1 MSVEIISKSSD
12 EVTFQIT
19 IKLLEKDF
27 MKMEERIL
35 EVSNELGCQATAEAL
50 KKHDTQ
56 GEPIVAKGVRHTAR
70 CLTEKKYQTPWGV
83 VNINRYV
90 YQTSEG
96 GRIYCPLE
104 ESARIIH
111 GSTPRFARMLSHK
124 YASMNAGATKAD
136 MEMNHGRSLNRS
148 FLQNVAESVSAIAQL
163 TEEDAHYSVP
173 TLSEPVSTVT
183 MSMDGA
189 MLNMGNE
196 GWREAMVGNIS
207 LYDDK
212 GERLHSIYFGAS
224 PEHGKAAFKQRF
236 EREATRIKTL
246 YPNATT
252 IGIADGANDNWPLL
266 EKYTAHQLLD
276 FYHAAEYLAE
286 AAQAVGARHTGK
298 PERSRWL
305 DEWCHVL
312 RHEEGGATRVLAQLE
327 TLGRKHKLSS
337 KIKASVTDAIRYFRN
352 HIPLMNYAFHE
363 SQNWPVGSGV
373 TEAACKTLIKQRFC
387 QAGMRWKTPGIKT
400 VLSLRSLVL
409 TKDRWGQFW
418 DKVMENNIGAVP
430 SC

>member
-1 MSVEIISKSSD
+1 MSVQIISQSCE
-12 EVTFQIT
+12 EVTFQVT
-19 IKLLEKDF
+19 ISLKEKDF
-27 MKMEERIL
+27 MKLEDHIL
-35 EVSNELGCQATAEAL
+35 AVSNELGCQATAKAL

-56 GEPIVAKGVRHTAR
+56 GEPIDVNGIRHTAR
-70 CLTEKKYQTPWGV
+70 CLSDKKYQTPWGT

-163 TEEDAHYSVP
+163 NEEEDGYSVP
-173 TLSEPVSTVT
+173 ALDEPVSTVA

-207 LYDDK
+207 LYDK
-212 GERLHSIYFGAS
+212 EGERLHSIYFGAS
-224 PEHGKAAFKQRF
+224 PEHGKATFKQRF
-236 EREATRIKTL
+236 EREATRVKAL
-246 YPNATT
+246 YPDADY
-252 IGIADGANDNWPLL
+252 IGIADGAKDNWPLL
-266 EKYTAHQLLD
+266 EKYTEHQLLD

-286 AAQAVGARHTGK
+286 AAQAVGPRNTGK
-298 PERSRWL
+298 PERIRWL
-305 DEWCHVL
+305 NKCCHIL
-312 RHEEGGATRVLAQLE
+312 RHEKDGAKQVLKELE
-327 TLGRKHKLSS
+327 KLGRKHKLSQ
-337 KIKASVTDAIRYFRN
+337 KIRESVTDAIRYFTN
-352 HIPLMNYAFHE
+352 HIPLMDYAFHE
-363 SQNWPVGSGV
+363 NKNWPVGSGV

-400 VLSLRSLVL
+400 VLSLRSLVV
-409 TKDRWGQFW
+409 TKDRWRQFW

-430 SC
+430 A